1 MRQRKN
7 CLFKMQLQEAYCF
20 MAYKDYTRE
29 ELIKKFGKSKKHL
42 LGSRANG

>member
-1 MRQRKN
+1 
-7 CLFKMQLQEAYCF
+7 

-42 LGSRANG
+42 YVYRKYDTINH